1 MFRNC
6 LSKSRFYLKNYSVKA
21 SCTLFL
27 SIKKGHF
34 ISIKKKNIPLKN
46 IIYSK
51 KKFIKKRFITN
62 NNDNNNNNSYPRFLE

>member
-6 LSKSRFYLKNYSVKA
+6 LSKSRFYLKKTISVKA

-34 ISIKKKNIPLKN
+34 ISIEKNHSIKKYHIFEKKNSLKN
-46 IIYSK
+46 GSFQIIMIIIIIIHTLD
-51 KKFIKKRFITN
+51 F
-62 NNDNNNNNSYPRFLE
+62 